1 MGLTKPEVMR
11 LVKRSPH
18 QEGKDFFLHCLRFI
32 QCFNFTILFQI
43 VMKLNLL
50 VRNLVAQFGLLKL
63 KFMLEAGEKVGAL
76 LYAAMCRMQLML
88 VKN

>member
-1 MGLTKPEVMR
+1 
-11 LVKRSPH
+11 
-18 QEGKDFFLHCLRFI
+18 
-32 QCFNFTILFQI
+32 
-43 VMKLNLL
+43 MKLNLL

-76 LYAAMCRMQLML
+76 LYAVKCRMQLMP